1 MAPAVPESKVRA
13 ARLNDAPLSVDAMIA
28 AVSDPVVGGIG
39 LFLGVVRNQDSGQ
52 GVVSLDYSH
61 HPRADDALRACAER
75 VAAAHD
81 VVAVAVAHRV
91 GHLRVGE
98 LAVVVA
104 IGAVHRAPA
113 LAACRQLIDDVKEQ
127 VPVWKEQQF
136 ETGESQWVG
145 LS

>member
-13 ARLNDAPLSVDAMIA
+13 ARLTDAPLSVDAMIA

-81 VVAVAVAHRV
+81 VVAVAVEHRV